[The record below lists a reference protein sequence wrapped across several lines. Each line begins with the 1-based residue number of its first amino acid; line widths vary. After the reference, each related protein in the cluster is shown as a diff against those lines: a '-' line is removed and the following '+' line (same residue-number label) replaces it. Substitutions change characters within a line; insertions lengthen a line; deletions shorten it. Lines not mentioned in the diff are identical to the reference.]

1 MTIDEAKEFLEG
13 LTKNLDKKEKTEF
26 YKFFRYIL
34 TGSETGLPL
43 EKTIYLLE
51 MVNKGETK
59 KRIIDFVES
68 NNLADSNGK
77 FMITLF
83 KNLRRE

>member
-1 MTIDEAKEFLEG
+1 MRQKNFLRV
-13 LTKNLDKKEKTEF
+13 LPRTWIRK
-26 YKFFRYIL
+26 YIL

-68 NNLADSNGK
+68 NNLADANGK